1 MDQLALA
8 AGALAALLVQL
19 DSDQHQRDQRLRELR
34 QDQRDLSVRLNEFLS
49 GWDWSRLLSPLVRDA
64 LAGIAAAQ
72 RGPMA
77 AALVPRFVLRA
88 RPDLT
93 ASPLRATWPPAAG
106 VYDSH
111 GKPEALGE
119 LAEFFF
125 SLCYEE
131 PRIVLRALTQRL
143 PPTSEAKAQLQSAF
157 QGLSVAVTS
166 QNFTLAEWLALWLRL
181 FSGAPSSAGPPGAK
195 GDPGPKGDPGATGP
209 KGDPGATGA
218 KGDPGPTGPKG
229 DPGPAGAKGDPGA
242 TGPKGDPGATGPKGD
257 PGATGPKGDPGATG
271 AKGDPGPVGP
281 KGDPGATGAKGDPG
295 PAGPPGPPGPTGQG
309 LRLQLDQTST
319 LLPLWSFGCD
329 GSVQAFASTIVP
341 EVCSIDGTAQD
352 WTLEANTITN
362 APVKITI
369 FQAPSGSLVY
379 TTTAA
384 VLTVPASSNHATS
397 NVKLTVNRGDR
408 IGASANAV
416 WSPGGLTLRGRIVP

>member
-1 MDQLALA
+1 MDQSAALA

-19 DSDQHQRDQRLRELR
+19 DSDQQQRDQQLRDLR
-34 QDQRDLSVRLNEFLS
+34 NDQRDLSVRLNEFLS

-72 RGPMA
+72 HRVHGA
-77 AALVPRFVLRA
+77 TLVPRAVLRA

-93 ASPLRATWPPAAG
+93 ASSARATWPPAAG
-106 VYDSH
+106 SYDTH
-111 GKPEALGE
+111 GKPAALGE

-131 PRIVLRALTQRL
+131 PRIVIRALSQRL
-143 PPTSEAKAQLQSAF
+143 PPTAEAKAQLQSAF

-166 QNFTLAEWLALWLRL
+166 QNLTLDQWLTLWLRL
-181 FSGAPSSAGPPGAK
+181 FSGSPLSTGPAGPKGDPGATGVKGDPGAIGAK
-195 GDPGPKGDPGATGP
+195 GDPGPAGPKGDPGATGP

-218 KGDPGPTGPKG
+218 KGDPGPI
-229 DPGPAGAKGDPGA
+229 
-242 TGPKGDPGATGPKGD
+242 
-257 PGATGPKGDPGATG
+257 GPKGDPGATG
-271 AKGDPGPVGP
+271 AKGDPGATGAKGDPGPIGP

-295 PAGPPGPPGPTGQG
+295 ATGAKGDPGPPGPAGQG
-309 LRLQLDQTST
+309 LRLQLDQAAT
-319 LLPLWSFGCD
+319 LLPFWSFGCD
-329 GSVQAFASTIVP
+329 GAVQPFASTIVP

-352 WTLEANTITN
+352 WTLEANTPPS
-362 APVKITI
+362 APIKITV

-384 VLTVPASSNHATS
+384 VLTVAAGTNHAIS
-397 NVKLTVNRGDR
+397 NVALPVSRGDR

-416 WSPGGLTLRGRIVP
+416 WSPGGLTLRARIVP

>member
-49 GWDWSRLLSPLVRDA
+49 GWDWSRLLSPLVRDV

-72 RGPMA
+72 RAPLA

-93 ASPLRATWPPAAG
+93 SSPLRATWPPAAG

-143 PPTSEAKAQLQSAF
+143 PPTSEAKGQLQSAF

-166 QNFTLAEWLALWLRL
+166 QNFTLAEWLSLWLRL
-181 FSGAPSSAGPPGAK
+181 FSGSALSAGPPGPKGDPGMAGAKGDPGATGAKGDPGSPGAK
-195 GDPGPKGDPGATGP
+195 GDPGVTGAKGDPGPTGPKGDPGATGAKGDPGATGAKGDPGPAGP

-218 KGDPGPTGPKG
+218 KGDPGPTG
-229 DPGPAGAKGDPGA
+229 
-242 TGPKGDPGATGPKGD
+242 
-257 PGATGPKGDPGATG
+257 
-271 AKGDPGPVGP
+271 AKGDPGP
-281 KGDPGATGAKGDPG
+281 PGTA
-295 PAGPPGPPGPTGQG
+295 GQG
-309 LRLQLDQTST
+309 LRLHLDQAST

-329 GSVQAFASTIVP
+329 GSVQPFASMIVP
-341 EVCSIDGTAQD
+341 DVCSVDGTAQD
-352 WTLEANTITN
+352 WTLEANVITN
-362 APVKITI
+362 ASVKVTI